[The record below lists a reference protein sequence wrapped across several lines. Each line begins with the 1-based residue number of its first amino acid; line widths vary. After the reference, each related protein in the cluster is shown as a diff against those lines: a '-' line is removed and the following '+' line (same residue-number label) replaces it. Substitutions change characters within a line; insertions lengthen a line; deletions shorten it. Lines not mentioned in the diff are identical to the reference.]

1 MPYPKCITAA
11 GLPSSDLALLR
22 LTKIGQSCRI
32 GDLEDFQAGNVTL
45 DQFDGG
51 FWHAELLGEE
61 FDCCLVG
68 SAVDRPFGD
77 SDFQMTTKVG
87 MIFPSSDLV
96 FAGVG
101 DKLDA

>member
-1 MPYPKCITAA
+1 M
-11 GLPSSDLALLR
+11 
-22 LTKIGQSCRI
+22 
-32 GDLEDFQAGNVTL
+32 TL

-68 SAVDRPFGD
+68 SAVDRPFSD